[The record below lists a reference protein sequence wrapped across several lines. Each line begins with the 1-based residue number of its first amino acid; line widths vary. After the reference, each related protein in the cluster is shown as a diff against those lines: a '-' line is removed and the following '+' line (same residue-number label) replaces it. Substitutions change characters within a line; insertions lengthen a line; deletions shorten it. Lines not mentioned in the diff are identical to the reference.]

1 MSKYYLITSEEY
13 DNYQSFFPVSSLDG
27 TLCIIEIDD
36 DSVVPNSIQVFNDSN
51 EVNAFR
57 FAESE
62 WPKWMTQEDYEQ

>member
-36 DSVVPNSIQVFNDSN
+36 NSVVPNSIQVFNDSN
-51 EVNAFR
+51 EVNTFR